1 MKHFLTACLLAFTF
15 FTASAKE
22 LPLGAVRLSIG
33 MDQKEAL
40 DKLGKLYTAIDQPH
54 MGANSFSIVSGKAP
68 NSTFIG
74 MISFYEGKINW
85 MSRDWGNFTK
95 SSNPNDY
102 GSALF
107 AAIEGATSA
116 SGSMVR
122 VDTKVT
128 RAPELEIKQ
137 IDFVFS
143 DRKITTLITESRS
156 KNYNSG
162 MSISESVSSK

>member
-1 MKHFLTACLLAFTF
+1 MKHFLTACLLTF
-15 FTASAKE
+15 SVFAANATD

-40 DKLGKLYTAIDQPH
+40 DKLGKLYTAMDQPH
-54 MGANSFSIVSGKAP
+54 MGANSFSIVSGKVP
-68 NSTFIG
+68 NLTFIG
-74 MISFYEGKINW
+74 LVTFREGKLTW
-85 MSRDWGNFTK
+85 MSRDWGSFTR

-162 MSISESVSSK
+162 MSISELVSAK